1 MNWSRWIRRGPLVLL
16 GYLVICCA
24 AGAFVAEVT
33 IHPARRALTEHDRA
47 RVVEMAGRHDSELAD
62 VEMIADDGITLRGWS
77 IRPEKANGEAV
88 ILLHGLRDNRV
99 GMIGYAE
106 LLLSNGYA
114 VLLPDARAHGAS

>member
-1 MNWSRWIRRGPLVLL
+1 MKWRKRIRYAALLLL
-16 GYLVICCA
+16 GYLAVRCA
-24 AGAFVAEVT
+24 AAAFLMEVT
-33 IHPARRALTEHDRA
+33 LHPARRALTEHDRA

-99 GMIGYAE
+99 GM
-106 LLLSNGYA
+106 
-114 VLLPDARAHGAS
+114 